1 MSGSSQLNVII
12 RTRARSVIVD
22 ERWTRRRKIL
32 ERLNACDSGPH
43 EDDRRAAKQAE
54 IRRELVA
61 EFGKMP
67 TFGRRV
73 LNGV

>member
-1 MSGSSQLNVII
+1 
-12 RTRARSVIVD
+12 VD

-32 ERLNACDSGPH
+32 ERLNAYDSGPH
-43 EDDRRAAKQAE
+43 EDDRRAAKQGE

-73 LNGV
+73 LNGA

>member
-1 MSGSSQLNVII
+1 LNDII
-12 RTRARSVIVD
+12 RTRARSAVVD
-22 ERWTRRRKIL
+22 EKRARRRKIL
-32 ERLNACDSGPH
+32 ERLNAHDSGPH

-61 EFGKMP
+61 EYGEMP

>member
-12 RTRARSVIVD
+12 RTRARNVIVD

-32 ERLNACDSGPH
+32 KRLNAYDSGPH

-54 IRRELVA
+54 IRRGLVA
-61 EFGKMP
+61 ELGKMP

>member
-1 MSGSSQLNVII
+1 MNVII

-32 ERLNACDSGPH
+32 GRLNGYDSGPH
-43 EDDRRAAKQAE
+43 EHDRRAAKQAE

>member
-1 MSGSSQLNVII
+1 M
-12 RTRARSVIVD
+12 D
-22 ERWTRRRKIL
+22 ERWARRRKIL
-32 ERLNACDSGPH
+32 ERLNAYDSCPH
-43 EDDRRAAKQAE
+43 EEGRRAAEQAE

>member
-1 MSGSSQLNVII
+1 MSGTQHFNVIV
-12 RTRARSVIVD
+12 RSRARGAIVD
-22 ERWTRRRKIL
+22 ERWARRQKIL
-32 ERLNACDSGPH
+32 KRLNAYDSGPH

-54 IRRELVA
+54 IRRELIA

-67 TFGRRV
+67 TFGRRL

>member
-1 MSGSSQLNVII
+1 MN
-12 RTRARSVIVD
+12 
-22 ERWTRRRKIL
+22 ERWARRQNIL
-32 ERLNACDSGPH
+32 ERLNAYDSGPH
-43 EDDRRAAKQAE
+43 EDDRRAAKQVE

>member
-1 MSGSSQLNVII
+1 M
-12 RTRARSVIVD
+12 D
-22 ERWTRRRKIL
+22 ERSARRRKIL
-32 ERLNACDSGPH
+32 KRLNAYDSGPH

-54 IRRELVA
+54 IRRELIA

-67 TFGRRV
+67 TFGRRL